1 MSKVETSR
9 RVLRL
14 FGSLPVP
21 SIPGVTRRN
30 AFCVAVHEESFV
42 SYMSVRSCMAA
53 VLAMSVAGGSILAQ
67 SAARP
72 EAKLK
77 LPELKYETY
86 TLPNGLKVITHEDHR
101 LPLVAVD
108 LWYHVGP
115 LNERPGRT
123 GFAHL
128 FEHMMFEGSEHV
140 GEKAHIKYV
149 QGAGATDVNGTTD
162 FDRTN
167 YFETLPANQLELG
180 LWLESDRM
188 GFLMEGLDRKL
199 LQNQRDV
206 VRNERRQ
213 GEGRPYA
220 AANEAVAHLLY
231 PKGHPYYGDVIGSH
245 ADVEAARI
253 ADIRDFHQQF
263 YTPNNASIAIAG
275 DFDPAKLKDLLTKYF
290 GPIPAGPKVD
300 PVTVTTPPI
309 TAQKRAT
316 VTDTVQLP
324 QVTIAWLTPAAYT
337 PESYSMGAAIYALGG
352 GKASRLD
359 QALVYKTQVAQSVYC
374 YDRPSK
380 LNGSAQC
387 VVTAKP
393 GVKLEDLEA
402 TVWSEIARL
411 QTEGPTAGEVEAAK
425 AGSLTEKISGL
436 QRLGGFG
443 GVADTLDEYNQYTG
457 DPGFLPKDIA
467 MSEAVS
473 VASTRTAAVKY
484 LTRDAAVVVYCVP
497 GKKVLDDVPRS
508 PDDTDANVKITNP
521 YTPEFEQ
528 AQSWRK
534 TPPQAG
540 PPITVHLP
548 VPQTFTLANGLKVYV
563 IEEKSLPV
571 LSASFV
577 TRAGNENNVSGKEGL
592 ASLTAL
598 TMGEATT
605 TRDLKTLADAQERIG
620 ISIAVGATMDGAS
633 SGLTVL
639 TDHTH
644 EAFDLFSDVLEHPAF
659 KTDDLDRL
667 RQRRLIGIK
676 QETDNV
682 GSIMSRVGPK
692 LLYGDLPYGA
702 SATGTSESVSGLTR
716 EDVTSFYA
724 SHYGPADS
732 ALVLAGDVTV
742 PEAKKLAEQ
751 YFGSWA
757 GKASAPVALPP
768 PPAPQPTHIVIV
780 DKPGAPQ
787 TSLQAFGFGVP
798 ANSPDL
804 QTIQVMNYV
813 LGASFASR
821 INMNLREVHGYTY
834 GARSGYQTYRLG
846 GGFTAGGLVRTD
858 VTGPAATQLMYE
870 IKRFPTAPPTE
881 AELNEAKIASIQ
893 SLPGRF
899 ETTAS
904 ITDSMT
910 SIFLYDRP
918 LDYYA
923 ALPAK
928 YASIHSADVER
939 VAKQY
944 VHPDQLI
951 IVAAGDRAKIEPGLK
966 EANLGPVEVRDING
980 KLVTDDK
987 K

>member
-1 MSKVETSR
+1 MNK
-9 RVLRL
+9 
-14 FGSLPVP
+14 
-21 SIPGVTRRN
+21 
-30 AFCVAVHEESFV
+30 
-42 SYMSVRSCMAA
+42 MSVKNCMAA
-53 VLAMSVAGGSILAQ
+53 LLAVCMAGNSAWAQ
-67 SAARP
+67 DKADG
-72 EAKLK
+72 KLK

-140 GEKAHIKYV
+140 GEKAHIKFV

-199 LQNQRDV
+199 LTNQRDV

-220 AANEAVAHLLY
+220 AADEAVAHLLY

-245 ADVEAARI
+245 ADIEAARI

-275 DFDPAKLKDLLTKYF
+275 DFDPVKLKALLTKYF
-290 GPIPAGPKVD
+290 GPIPEGPKVE
-300 PVTVTTPPI
+300 PVTVKTPPI
-309 TAQKRAT
+309 TAQKRET
-316 VTDTVQLP
+316 VTDTVKLP
-324 QVTIAWLTPAAYT
+324 QLTIAWLTPAAYT
-337 PESYSMGAAIYALGG
+337 PEAYSVSAAIEALGG
-352 GKASRLD
+352 AKASRLD
-359 QALVYKTQVAQSVYC
+359 QALVYKTQVAQRVSC
-374 YDRPSK
+374 YNRPNK

-387 VVTAKP
+387 TVTAKP
-393 GVKLEDLEA
+393 GVTLDALEK
-402 TVWSEIARL
+402 TVWEEIAKL
-411 QTEGPTAGEVEAAK
+411 QADGPTADEVEAAK
-425 AGSLTEKISGL
+425 AGELTGKISGL

-467 MSEAVS
+467 MGEAVS
-473 VASTRTAAVKY
+473 VASTKAAAVKY
-484 LTRDAAVVVYCVP
+484 LTKDAAVVVYCVP

-508 PDDTDANVKITNP
+508 PEDTDANVKITNP
-521 YTPEFEQ
+521 YTAEFEASQ
-528 AQSWRK
+528 AWRK
-534 TPPQAG
+534 EVPKAG
-540 PPITVHLP
+540 PPVTVHLP
-548 VPQTFTLANGLKVYV
+548 VPETFTLANGLKVYV
-563 IEEKSLPV
+563 VPEHSLPV

-577 TRAGNENNVSGKEGL
+577 TRAGSENNVSGKEGL
-592 ASLTAL
+592 ASLTAQ
-598 TMGEATT
+598 TMSEATT
-605 TRDLKTLADAQERIG
+605 TRDLKTLADEQEKIG
-620 ISIAVGATMDGAS
+620 ISIGVGASMDGAS

-639 TDHTH
+639 TNHTH
-644 EAFDLFSDVLEHPAF
+644 EAFDLFSDVLLHPAF
-659 KTDDLDRL
+659 KAEDLDRL
-667 RQRRLIGIK
+667 RQRRLIGIQ

-682 GSIMSRVGPK
+682 SAMVGRVGPK
-692 LLYGDLPYGA
+692 LLYGETPYGA
-702 SATGTSESVSGLTR
+702 SGTGTTESVTGLTR
-716 EDVTSFYA
+716 DDVTGFYA

-732 ALVLAGDVTV
+732 ALVLVGDVTV
-742 PEAKKLAEQ
+742 PEAKKLAEG
-751 YFGSWA
+751 YFGKWT
-757 GKASAPVALPP
+757 GTASAAVTL
-768 PPAPQPTHIVIV
+768 PPAPMPGPTHIVIV

-787 TSLQAFGFGVP
+787 TALEAFGVGVA

-804 QTIQVMNYV
+804 QTLQVMNYV
-813 LGASFASR
+813 LGGSFASR

-834 GARSGYQTYRLG
+834 GANSGYQSYRVG
-846 GGFTAGGLVRTD
+846 GPFVAGGLVKTD

-870 IKRFPTAPPTE
+870 IKRFPENPPTE
-881 AELNEAKIASIQ
+881 AELNEAKVARVQ
-893 SLPGRF
+893 SLPGQF
-899 ETTAS
+899 ETSGA
-904 ITDSMT
+904 IAGSMT

-923 ALPAK
+923 KLPAK
-928 YASIHSADVER
+928 YAAVTAADVQR
-939 VAKQY
+939 VAKED

-951 IVAAGDRAKIEPGLK
+951 IVAAGDRAKIESGLK
-966 EANLGPVEVRDING
+966 DANLGPIEVRDING
-980 KLVTDDK
+980 KLVDEK